1 MYLITFFILVIVL
14 HRVIILFLASPLLKV
29 VYFLKKKNNG
39 KLPKGG
45 SIVCKGIKFL
55 YRKNIHLLD
64 DLLLR
69 WISQIHSHHV
79 RNFFYK
85 NVYQIDMKKYA
96 VVYSDCEIRNPS
108 ELHIGK
114 GSVVGNNAILDARA
128 GITIGNNVVLASN
141 VSIWTLQHDYRD
153 PEFRCLP
160 EHYGPVTIND
170 RAWIGPN
177 VVILHDVVIGEGAVV
192 AAGAVVTKDVP
203 PFTLV
208 GGIPA
213 KAIGKRPT
221 NLTYELNGWH
231 RRFF

>member
-1 MYLITFFILVIVL
+1 MCLITFFISFVVF
-14 HRVIILFLASPLLKV
+14 HRIIILIIAAPFLKV
-29 VYFLKKKNNG
+29 VYSLKRKNNR
-39 KLPKGG
+39 KLPKCGN
-45 SIVCKGIKFL
+45 IFCKGVKFL

-69 WISQIHSHHV
+69 WICETHSHHI
-79 RNFFYK
+79 RNFFYRY
-85 NVYQIDMKKYA
+85 VYQIDMKKNA
-96 VVYSDCEIRNPS
+96 VIYSDCEMRNPS
-108 ELHIGK
+108 ELNIGK
-114 GSVVGNNAILDARA
+114 GSVIGNGAILDARA

-208 GGIPA
+208 GGVPA

-221 NLTYELNGWH
+221 NLTYELNGWY
-231 RRFF
+231 RRYF